1 MAASMSLA
9 PARSARATARVARKT
24 RAARVAVKAAAD
36 VNGGAPDQVIGPLN
50 NDPFIGMFETPV
62 TSSPLVASYLSGLP
76 AYRASAS
83 PVLRG
88 VEIGLAHGFFLPGP
102 FYVLG
107 PLRDT
112 DMALTAGAL
121 SAAGTL
127 LIAVTAMAMY
137 GVVSFQDGEEQ
148 PETSLT
154 LTGRTM
160 AADPVQTADGWA
172 GFSGGVLTGGLSGI
186 IWATFLLNN
195 GFAFVSENPIMTY

>member
-1 MAASMSLA
+1 M
-9 PARSARATARVARKT
+9 
-24 RAARVAVKAAAD
+24 
-36 VNGGAPDQVIGPLN
+36 IGPLN